1 MGEAAIMSVYV
12 QFEDI
17 DMMEAKRK
25 QFSDE
30 MVAIHMA
37 TVAEWDRLY
46 GAIMEIAKKYKDS
59 EALNDSKMKDLLPV
73 KFSTICKCP
82 RGSDGENENE
92 KDGYCTKCGKATF

>member
-1 MGEAAIMSVYV
+1 MGEASIMSVYV

-17 DMMEAKRK
+17 DRMEAKHK
-25 QFSDE
+25 QFSNE
-30 MVAIHMA
+30 MIAIHMS

-46 GAIMEIAKKYKDS
+46 AALMEIFKKYKDS

-73 KFSTICKCP
+73 KFSTICVCP
-82 RGSDGENENE
+82 MINGENENE